1 MSTEK
6 EVFKYLFKGED
17 KVELATHKIELA
29 NINQLKSGI
38 KKVTSDLKAGQKYED
53 RYKRLLGEAS
63 DLSRKFSSLSSD
75 GKMGIPL
82 SVNLF
87 SIIKDLEAA
96 GKELGVDMKS
106 NSDVKFA
113 RTTMAAWEDWKE
125 DVQKMSDKAGAMA
138 KKLN

>member
-1 MSTEK
+1 MSIRER
-6 EVFKYLFKGED
+6 VFKKIAEVE
-17 KVELATHKIELA
+17 KVELATQKVELA